1 MIKIAEIEKIIN
13 IKRPLLFLDKVLEM
27 EKGDKVKCVKM
38 FSYNEN
44 FFQGHFLG
52 NPIVPGTILIECMIQ
67 SIKLMYFSEF
77 TYNDKLFYSCSLPIV
92 NFRKS
97 VIPGDEL
104 IIEGKLIEKKDFFTG
119 VVKCNVN
126 ELEVCNLTI
135 NF

>member
-1 MIKIAEIEKIIN
+1 MIEIAEIEKIIN
-13 IKRPLLFLDKVLEM
+13 IKRPLLFLDKVLEI
-27 EKGDKVKCVKM
+27 KKRDKVKCVKL

-67 SIKLMYFSEF
+67 SIKLIYFSEF
-77 TYNDKLFYSCSLPIV
+77 TYNDKLFYSCSFPIV

-104 IIEGKLIEKKDFFTG
+104 IIEGKLIEKNGFFTG
-119 VVKCNVN
+119 MAKCNVN
-126 ELEVCNLTI
+126 EQEVCNLSI
-135 NF
+135 NL